1 MPLDDLRGSIVRA
14 SVQGRGPSS
23 AGGESARHSVDALVA
38 RVAELQRKHQERVV
52 REKRNQLVIHRRPDR

>member
-1 MPLDDLRGSIVRA
+1 
-14 SVQGRGPSS
+14 VQGRGPSS